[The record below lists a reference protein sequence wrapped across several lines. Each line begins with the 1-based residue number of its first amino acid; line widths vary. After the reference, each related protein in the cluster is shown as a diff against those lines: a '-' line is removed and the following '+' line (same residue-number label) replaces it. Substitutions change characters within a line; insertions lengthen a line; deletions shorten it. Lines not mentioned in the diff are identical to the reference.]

1 LPKYLLLLSA
11 TLFFSLVDSK
21 EILYKGVYF
30 SSERDLANYLYFKE
44 DHNTLIALTLD
55 SIKNKRSCSFIEPFI
70 EYSIRIA
77 YELNNSGLLE
87 YLYLSSNR
95 CAKNNNVVKEIYL
108 KHLIEVGQYEKSSQ
122 LLETLD
128 KNSHYFFRLENRYL
142 MDSGNWRYE
151 DNFSTSL
158 AKNSNINNGFT
169 SNEIEIYG
177 MTFEVSDDSY
187 PVDDLGIKYSYSGT
201 LYKYFKKNTQLR
213 LKAYLS
219 GEDYSGSLAD
229 RYSPFLSAD
238 YILTNKDMVSIST
251 GRSYWNKNRVYRL
264 KNFSYTRRFVNSS
277 YLKMIRMSSGQ
288 SKSPLSKENSS
299 KFFSIKAFFNLK
311 NSMHINFDY
320 IKNNTDFSFST
331 YSGHTISTYKEFNL
345 LSTNIIPYIEIE
357 KRKYSGFWAAYE
369 NERSYLRKNFGLVLT
384 KNNLNNLKIKLSTNG
399 YSSNIPIYDN
409 RINVFEFEYSFF

>member
-1 LPKYLLLLSA
+1 MPKYLLLFVTS
-11 TLFFSLVDSK
+11 LFYSSVDTK
-21 EILYKGVYF
+21 EILFEGEYF

-44 DHNTLIALTLD
+44 DHDTLITLTLD
-55 SIKNKRSCSFIEPFI
+55 AVKNKRSCNFMEPLV

-77 YELNNSGLLE
+77 YELNNSRLLE
-87 YLYLSSNR
+87 HLYLSSNK
-95 CAKNNNVVKEIYL
+95 CTKNNPVVKEIYL
-108 KHLIEVGQYEKSSQ
+108 KYLIEVGQYEKSSQ

-142 MDSGNWRYE
+142 KESGNWKYQ
-151 DNFSTSL
+151 DNFSTSF

-169 SNEIEIYG
+169 SNEIDIYG

-187 PVDDLGIKYSYSGT
+187 PVDDLGIKYSYSGS
-201 LYKYFKKNTQLR
+201 LYKYFKKNTHLR
-213 LKAYLS
+213 LKAYVS

-229 RYSPFLSAD
+229 RYSPFFSAD
-238 YILTNKDMVSIST
+238 YIFTEKDMVSIST

-264 KNFSYTRRFVNSS
+264 KNFSYTRRLVNFSH
-277 YLKMIRMSSGQ
+277 LKMIRMSLGQ
-288 SKSPLSKENSS
+288 SKSPLTRENSS
-299 KFFSIKAFFNLK
+299 KFFSTKVFFNLK
-311 NSMHINFDY
+311 NNLHINFDY

-331 YSGHTISTYKEFNL
+331 YSGYTVSTYKEFNL

-357 KRKYSGFWAAYE
+357 KRKYSGFWAVYD

-384 KNNLNNLKIKLSTNG
+384 KNSLNNLKIKLSTNG
-399 YSSNIPIYDN
+399 YNSNIPIYDN